1 MNIDEQILINKF
13 GQDLLS
19 YQDIYNFFDSLDSE
33 TKKKTLNEL
42 AYLILQSKSVDSDID
57 KAIELGHLKPTYTP
71 CIKIKK
77 GIKSN
82 ILQELINLPENET
95 RKVFTLFIS
104 LYKIAYKRLLETEKE
119 NPYKWW
125 FQDLSNDNYVSRIK
139 SLTNLRL
146 VIRKLF
152 DQNGNETGAI
162 ITAFIPF
169 PINLYEK
176 NIVERHLELYAFNN
190 LYPSTGLNLFKEIH
204 DDTASLTIIKGIND
218 LPTIERRISLY

>member
-1 MNIDEQILINKF
+1 MNINEQILINKF

-19 YQDIYNFFDSLDSE
+19 FQDVLNFFDSLDRE
-33 TKKKTLNEL
+33 NKKKTLNEL

-57 KAIELGHLKPTYTP
+57 KAIELGKLKPTYTP
-71 CIKIKK
+71 CVKIRK

-82 ILQELINLPENET
+82 TLQELINLPENET
-95 RKVFTLFIS
+95 NKVLTLFLS

-119 NPYKWW
+119 NPNKWW
-125 FQDLSNDNYVSRIK
+125 FQDLSNDNYISRIE
-139 SLTNLRL
+139 SLSNLKL
-146 VIRKLF
+146 IIRKLF
-152 DQNGNETGAI
+152 DQNGNEIGAI

-176 NIVERHLELYAFNN
+176 NIIERHLELYAFNN

-204 DDTASLTIIKGIND
+204 DDTASLTIIRGINN
-218 LPTIERRISLY
+218 LPSEEKRISLY